1 MVESPSL
8 EVWAWSLGTWFGG
21 GLGSMMFGLEDLMCL
36 FQLKWSYGS
45 VISFLTTC
53 SWFQAVV
60 VFVLFNRTENK
71 CKFDGN
77 L

>member
-1 MVESPSL
+1 
-8 EVWAWSLGTWFGG
+8 
-21 GLGSMMFGLEDLMCL
+21 MMFGLEDLMCL